1 LEDQAQALGAIV
13 EQAGRSDPVFS
24 SYGSRAFTDRAA
36 IAKALAG
43 AAATALQHGSPQHP
57 GQWSGLSLR
66 VAPTTAWRTA
76 ALELTVT
83 AGYRHSA
90 TVEVPKS
97 WLQQGQQWRIV
108 AALQQLVDEAPAKAA
123 ELREAAAA
131 KRTRATDSQPLLG
144 RPFEHADKLK
154 MALQRQK
161 ELDALMGA
169 EADATAKAAAQA
181 ALEPPA
187 EPAAATG

>member
-1 LEDQAQALGAIV
+1 M
-13 EQAGRSDPVFS
+13 
-24 SYGSRAFTDRAA
+24 
-36 IAKALAG
+36 
-43 AAATALQHGSPQHP
+43 QHP

-90 TVEVPKS
+90 TVEVPKG
-97 WLQQGQQWRIV
+97 WLQPGQQWRIV

-123 ELREAAAA
+123 ELCQAAA
-131 KRTRATDSQPLLG
+131 TNRARAADSQSLLG

-154 MALQRQK
+154 AALQRQQ
-161 ELDALMGA
+161 ELDALMRA

-181 ALEPPA
+181 ALGPPA